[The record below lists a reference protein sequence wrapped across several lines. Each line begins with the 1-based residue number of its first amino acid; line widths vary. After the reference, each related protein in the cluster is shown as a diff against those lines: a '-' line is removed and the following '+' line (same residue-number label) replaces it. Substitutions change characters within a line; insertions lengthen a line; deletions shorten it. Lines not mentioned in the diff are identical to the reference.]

1 MSSHCNIA
9 FVQGAS
15 QGIGLA
21 FVQKLLTDDRYD
33 TVFASARHPENAVP
47 LTRLS
52 EQFADRLTLL
62 PLDVTDEKT
71 IAAAASQLAN
81 NATQLSLLINCS
93 GLLHTD
99 SMLPEKRLSEVSL
112 ANLDASFRV
121 NAFGPLLVA
130 KHFSPLMSRTERC
143 VIANLSARVASLED
157 NRLGGWH
164 AYRGSKAALNM
175 FTKNL
180 AIELARKHRSI
191 ICAALHPGTVDTN
204 LSRPFQRNVP
214 AEKLFDSAQAAAQ
227 LLAVIDSLTP
237 TDNGG
242 FFAWDGER
250 IPW

>member
-1 MSSHCNIA
+1 MTSHCNIA

-21 FVQKLLTDDRYD
+21 FVQKLLTDDRFD
-33 TVFASARHPENAVP
+33 AVFASARHLENAMS

-52 EQFADRLTLL
+52 KQFADRLTLL
-62 PLDVTDEKT
+62 PLDVTNEKT
-71 IAAAASQLAN
+71 IAAAASQLTDRAV
-81 NATQLSLLINCS
+81 QLSLLINSS
-93 GLLHTD
+93 GLLHAG
-99 SMLPEKRLSEVSL
+99 SMLPEKRLSDVSL
-112 ANLDASFRV
+112 ANLETSFRV

-130 KHFSPLMSRTERC
+130 KHFSPFMSRTERC

-157 NRLGGWH
+157 NKLGGWH

-214 AEKLFDSAQAAAQ
+214 PEKLFSSAQAATQ
-227 LLAVIDSLTP
+227 LLAVIDSLST

-242 FFAWDGER
+242 FFAWNGEP